1 MFLQLETEDREMRR
15 EISYAI
21 KNQLGV
27 RLASALFS
35 PFFTDLSCCPPSPSL
50 SLLSLFPPSPLP
62 TFSLLVFLY
71 PLLILPFL
79 LTHTHTHRV
88 GLFTP
93 DMAFEVIVKRQI
105 EKLLTPSLKCVDM
118 VSTELGSVVQK
129 CAEGVSSSELV
140 ILT

>member
-1 MFLQLETEDREMRR
+1 M
-15 EISYAI
+15 
-21 KNQLGV
+21 
-27 RLASALFS
+27 
-35 PFFTDLSCCPPSPSL
+35 
-50 SLLSLFPPSPLP
+50 
-62 TFSLLVFLY
+62 
-71 PLLILPFL
+71 
-79 LTHTHTHRV
+79 
-88 GLFTP
+88 FTP